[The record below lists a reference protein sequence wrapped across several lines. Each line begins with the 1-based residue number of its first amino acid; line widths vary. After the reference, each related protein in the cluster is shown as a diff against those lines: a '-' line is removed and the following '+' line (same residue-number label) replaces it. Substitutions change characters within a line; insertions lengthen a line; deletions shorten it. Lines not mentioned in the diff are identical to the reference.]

1 MAKLILDG
9 VNWVNHSALLE
20 PNNLF
25 AVEVQTCA
33 SRFDKNRPP
42 KYLVV
47 VHGINSLSSRVEL
60 TIKTFDTHQK
70 AADFAAKLAH
80 LINEVDLS

>member
-20 PNNLF
+20 PNNIF
-25 AVEVQTCA
+25 SVEVQTCT
-33 SRFDKNRPP
+33 SRFDKNRSP

-47 VHGINSLSSRVEL
+47 ANGVNSLSYRVEL
-60 TIKTFDTHQK
+60 TIKTFDTPQK

-80 LINEVDLS
+80 LINEEDLP